1 MGNMGLFNYFRHK
14 DRLFAI
20 VIIVMAII
28 MYVIIGDMDEPYSPG
43 ALAASTYPRLILT
56 CMIISSCLLIL
67 RSQQDEGQSITVSF
81 KGLSVIILM
90 VMYIALLQTI
100 GFFILTPIFLFILPL
115 LAGFRRYALISVSVV
130 VVTAILYG
138 VFAWLLNIPL
148 PAGLF
153 GD

>member
-1 MGNMGLFNYFRHK
+1 
-14 DRLFAI
+14 
-20 VIIVMAII
+20 
-28 MYVIIGDMDEPYSPG
+28 
-43 ALAASTYPRLILT
+43 
-56 CMIISSCLLIL
+56 
-67 RSQQDEGQSITVSF
+67 
-81 KGLSVIILM
+81 
-90 VMYIALLQTI
+90 VMYIALLETI

-115 LAGFRRYALISVSVV
+115 LAGFRRYVLISVSVV

>member
-1 MGNMGLFNYFRHK
+1 MGIINYFRHQ
-14 DRLFAI
+14 DRLFALA
-20 VIIVMAII
+20 IIVLAII

-43 ALAASTYPRLILT
+43 ALSASTYPRLILI
-56 CMIISSCLLIL
+56 CMVISSCLLIL
-67 RSQQDEGQSITVSF
+67 RSQQDERQSVSVSF

-90 VMYIALLQTI
+90 VLYIAQLETV
-100 GFFILTPIFLFILPL
+100 GFFVLTPIFLFILPL